1 MKKVFVEPK
10 MKRIELNLKENI
22 ASSVQMSMGYYFL
35 VSLFTCV
42 IINTGKKLSE
52 GATEEE
58 AIEKGCLING
68 NSRIGGGTIVPQNEV
83 RPYFR
88 RY

>member
-22 ASSVQMSMGYYFL
+22 ASSVQVSMGYYFL
-35 VSLFTCV
+35 VTLFNCT
-42 IINTGKKLSE
+42 IQNTGKKLSD
-52 GATEEE
+52 GVTEAE
-58 AIEKGCLING
+58 AVACIINA
-68 NSRIGGGTIVPQNEV
+68 NAKIGGGIIVPQNEI

-88 RY
+88 RN